1 MKLITAILRPHKLD
15 DVKAA
20 LSGAGIMGMT
30 VSEVMGHGRQ
40 RGHTEVYRG
49 TEYTT
54 EFLPKV
60 RLETVVDDADLDRI
74 LALVIEAAQTGKVGD
89 GKIWVLD
96 VPMVVRIRTDERG
109 VDALS

>member
-20 LSGAGIMGMT
+20 LGSAGVMGLT

-60 RLETVVDDADLDRI
+60 KLETVVDDADLDRI
-74 LALVIEAAQTGKVGD
+74 LSLVIEAARTGKVGD

-109 VDALS
+109 ADALA